1 MTRLALCSGSI
12 PIPHSFQR
20 DRRSI
25 IGIHPYIIPADG
37 FHNRLQAMNMPVQVD
52 PVIAVAA
59 PYLDGKMEQYKL
71 RSSR

>member
-1 MTRLALCSGSI
+1 MQRLD

-37 FHNRLQAMNMPVQVD
+37 FHNRLQAMNMPMEMNSIIQI
-52 PVIAVAA
+52 PA